1 MANAPTNIEI
11 PMQILVAERESLPLW
26 EYMHAA
32 KVGTLE
38 EFIGLLNFLG
48 KEGWQFC
55 QRIDSVN
62 YLMIRQIIPETEVEE
77 AERLKRERYAD
88 VRAKRFDEEPGE

>member
-1 MANAPTNIEI
+1 MAEKPTNIEI
-11 PMQILVAERESLPLW
+11 PMQILVAEQESLPLW

-32 KVGTLE
+32 RLGPLD

-48 KEGWQFC
+48 KEGWQVS

-62 YLMIRQIIPETEVEE
+62 YLLIRQIIPETEEE
-77 AERLKRERYAD
+77 ERERLKRERYANMS
-88 VRAKRFDEEPGE
+88 KEE